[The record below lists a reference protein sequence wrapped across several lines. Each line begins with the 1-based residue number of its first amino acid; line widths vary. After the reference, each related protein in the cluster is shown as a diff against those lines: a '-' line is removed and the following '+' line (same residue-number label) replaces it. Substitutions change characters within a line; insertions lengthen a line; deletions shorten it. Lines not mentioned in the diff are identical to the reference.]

1 MIVKTYNDENTAIL
15 SFLDSE
21 IKHFGI
27 PLIVQNSK
35 IACSCS
41 KQEYN
46 RAFSINNVN
55 GKHTINIVWNLI
67 TMTKPIEVFDLHIK
81 YDGKIRI
88 TEKVRLEYPL
98 SDINFDVKL
107 SKSSGIWG
115 VQPNTDLIVSP
126 IFNNSD
132 AWKYKEK
139 TINVSFKKGNVNYFF
154 PIDDKNTFSF
164 NAKKGTTIPLKFLFK
179 DEPITERTRFSVS
192 FSLDGISKHVDFY
205 FDPYPVQTNS
215 YVINI
220 ERLVKEFE
228 YGTYNKPIFIVEV
241 KQANDF
247 VVPATIEKITFT
259 NASAPF
265 VYQVKN
271 GKHLLVM
278 NVSNLAWVERDT
290 KYEVKITLNNSIVYS
305 KEVYICVNKT
315 SNSNSICLETGQKP
329 GLRLLPNNKVE
340 VFLEEN
346 KEIELEISN
355 FLSSPITI
363 PRIISSENSFNI
375 ISKPIYISGGET
387 NVIPIKV
394 EGLTIGNKQIR
405 YIVQTKEAGDA
416 QIELDL
422 SVKQKKEQTI
432 TPEFFINE
440 NYDLIFTEGFD
451 HEENCGTILIKTDD
465 KALNRL
471 PFIEA
476 DFKLDDDNFKIASS
490 CIIDDNNHCY
500 DIVVNEGA
508 FRDVNKMPCPIEK
521 GGHTYYPLAWEY
533 HGQKNNVLVEMKKPS
548 YYKLSPSKVNKISFP
563 LPDENRKIFLCNI
576 EVQDWKPA
584 CCIIDED
591 QNISVKSPLF
601 FVCNNEECQSVDLTG
616 KTTLALYI
624 DINKVEQVKE
634 DTQNIDDSIS
644 VPIVIL
650 RKSKRKGEKPKLLCT
665 VQIEPIVAEPE
676 ERVYFLYDIDKE
688 IPLYPRREQ
697 NTELNVYEQSEDV
710 LAVNI
715 GSICFRNNQKIPY
728 RDKALRCEIH
738 DIVAKTGNT
747 NILHENSKL
756 YIGKHVEIANGKND
770 IKIPVYI
777 DYQLWKGLLEDR
789 LICLSVEITQKDKYE
804 NSTQPIPFQVSIK
817 VSHIFI
823 DDVYAL
829 DLGTTGIV
837 VAKERN
843 GEQEI
848 VELEDDK
855 DDPIEED
862 SKIISSQ
869 TMLLAER
876 SDGKGKI
883 CLSPSGHEY
892 YGKTEGNRFRLVPSK
907 FIIGQE
913 RIPYLQDFYT
923 DIELSKIVELF
934 DSGSKVDLTVTDD
947 NKKNEDKI
955 SSLIG
960 ELYKGIFARC
970 SNETK
975 SIKKLV
981 VTYPNTYTI
990 ENLDS
995 IKSILQEKL
1004 SLNLNGQVTF
1014 VPESDAVAAY
1024 YFDQKIMNDGGFLD
1038 ENGSPKKEVNVVIYD
1053 MGAGTLD
1060 LSLISFSYT
1069 MENSITASIVSK
1081 IGVPL
1086 AGNYLNYIIYKTL
1099 LDKGIVKSD
1108 NEIDDNTIKDLT
1120 EGVKHEYNTNGEKI
1134 IDLRP
1139 NWYTRYQRILNVS
1152 KNDTYQSIFENEMD
1166 EFFTCCSKTI
1176 LQLLN
1181 PNNTIIDTIVF
1192 SGRASKFSSLRE
1204 KVIEALNEQQKGSS
1218 VKEDVLLPIGNCG
1231 DHLKTCV
1238 AIGALKYQSFFNS
1251 DGQFRIE
1258 NKNLY
1263 SKISVVY
1270 WGKNKTGGYGV
1281 CVKTL
1286 IDPQTE
1292 NWEDA
1297 ELINGTWCKEFSASE
1312 NISGHLTGKYLYYIQ
1327 TYLKDTL
1334 IQELFKKVYLNS
1346 PSKNNDLNWAFVN
1359 ILFKKRITDSK
1370 PFGVSL
1376 KISKDN
1382 KIIDRKIGS
1391 LVLNDKK
1398 LLENVEDNILYKR
1411 SMWPFITR
1419 LTD

>member
-15 SFLDSE
+15 SFMDSK
-21 IKHFGI
+21 IRYFGI

-35 IACSCS
+35 ISCSCS

-55 GKHTINIVWNLI
+55 GKHTINIVWNRI

-107 SKSSGIWG
+107 SKKSGIWG
-115 VQPNTDLIVSP
+115 IQPNTDLIVSP
-126 IFNNSD
+126 KFNNSD

-139 TINVSFKKGNVNYFF
+139 TVNVSFKKGDVNYFF

-164 NAKKGTTIPLKFLFK
+164 NAKKGTTIPLKFFFK

-192 FSLDGISKHVDFY
+192 FSLDGISKHIDFY
-205 FDPYPVQTNS
+205 FDPYPIQTNS

-247 VVPATIEKITFT
+247 VVPAKIEKITFT

-265 VYQVKN
+265 VYQVQN
-271 GKHLLVM
+271 GKHFIVM
-278 NVSNLAWVERDT
+278 DVSNLKWVERDT
-290 KYEVKITLNNSIVYS
+290 KYEAKITLNNSNVYH
-305 KEVYICVNKT
+305 KEVYICVNET
-315 SNSNSICLETGQKP
+315 SNSNEIRLKPGQKP
-329 GLRLLPNNKVE
+329 VLRLLPSNRVE
-340 VFLEEN
+340 VFLEEKN
-346 KEIELEISN
+346 KEIGLEISN
-355 FLSSPITI
+355 VLSSPITI
-363 PRIISSENSFNI
+363 SKIKTIENSFNI
-375 ISKPIYISGGET
+375 ISKPIYISGGDT
-387 NVIPIKV
+387 KVIPIKV
-394 EGLTIGNKQIR
+394 EGQTVGNKPIK
-405 YIVQTKEAGDA
+405 YIVQTKETGEA
-416 QIELDL
+416 QIELNL
-422 SVKQKKEQTI
+422 SVKQKQEQII

-440 NYDLIFTEGFD
+440 NYDLILKEGFD
-451 HEENCGTILIKTDD
+451 HEENCGTILIKTDN

-471 PFIEA
+471 SFIEA
-476 DFKLDDDNFKIASS
+476 DFKLNDDNFKIASS
-490 CIIDDNNHCY
+490 SIIDDNNYCY

-508 FRDVNKMPCPIEK
+508 FSDINKMPCPIEK
-521 GGHTYYPLAWEY
+521 EGHTYYPLAWEY

-548 YYKLSPSKVNKISFP
+548 YYILSLSKVNKIIFP

-576 EVQDWKPA
+576 EVQDRTPD
-584 CCIIDED
+584 CCILDED
-591 QNISVKSPLF
+591 QNISVQSPLF
-601 FVCNNEECQSVDLTG
+601 FVCNNEECQSVDLTEHT
-616 KTTLALYI
+616 KLALFI
-624 DINKVEQVKE
+624 DINKVGQVNNN
-634 DTQNIDDSIS
+634 TLNIESPIS
-644 VPIVIL
+644 VPVEIL
-650 RKSKRKGEKPKLLCT
+650 RNSKRKGEYLKHYFTFP
-665 VQIEPIVAEPE
+665 IEPIVAKPKG
-676 ERVYFLYDIDKE
+676 RVYFIYDNDKE
-688 IPLYPRREQ
+688 KLLYPTRMQ
-697 NTELNVYEQSEDV
+697 NVELTIYEQSEDV

-715 GSICFRNNQKIPY
+715 GSVCFRNNQRIPY
-728 RDKALRCEIH
+728 CDKALRCVIQNIAATIDH
-738 DIVAKTGNT
+738 FD
-747 NILHENSKL
+747 ILHENSKQC
-756 YIGKHVEIANGKND
+756 IGNHIEIANGEKD
-770 IKIPVYI
+770 IMLPVYL
-777 DYQLWKGLLEDR
+777 DYQSWKNFMGSP
-789 LICLSVEITQKDKYE
+789 ICLSVEIKEECD
-804 NSTQPIPFQVSIK
+804 NSSMEPIQFQISIE

-869 TMLLAER
+869 TMLIAGR
-876 SDGKGKI
+876 GTDSGKI
-883 CLSPSGHEY
+883 YLSPSGHEY
-892 YGKTEGNRFRLVPSK
+892 YGRTEINRFRLVPSK

-913 RIPYLQDFYT
+913 RIPYLQDFYS
-923 DIELSKIVELF
+923 DDELSKTVELF
-934 DSGSKVDLTVTDD
+934 ESGNIVNLTVT
-947 NKKNEDKI
+947 NNSRENEDKI

-960 ELYKGIFARC
+960 ALYKGIFARC

-995 IKSILQEKL
+995 IKTILQEKL

-1024 YFDQKIMNDGGFLD
+1024 YFDQKIMNEGGFLD
-1038 ENGSPKKEVNVVIYD
+1038 ENGNPKKEVNVVIYD

-1060 LSLISFSYT
+1060 LSLISFRYT
-1069 MENSITASIVSK
+1069 LEDSITASIVSK

-1099 LDKGIVKSD
+1099 LDKGIVQSE

-1120 EGVKHEYNTNGEKI
+1120 EGIKHEYNTNDEKI
-1134 IDLRP
+1134 ADLRP
-1139 NWYTRYQRILNVS
+1139 NWYTMYQNILDVS
-1152 KNDTYQSIFENEMD
+1152 KIDTYQGLFENEMD
-1166 EFFTCCSKTI
+1166 AFFTCCSKTI

-1181 PNNTIIDTIVF
+1181 PNNTKIDTIVF

-1204 KVIEALNEQQKGSS
+1204 KVIEALNEQQKGES
-1218 VKEDVLLPIGNCG
+1218 VNEDVLLPIGNCG

-1251 DGQFRIE
+1251 DGPFRIE
-1258 NKNLY
+1258 NKNIY

-1297 ELINGTWCKEFSASE
+1297 ELINGTWCKEFTASE
-1312 NISGHLTGKYLYYIQ
+1312 NISGHLTGKFIYYIQ
-1327 TYLKDTL
+1327 TNLNDTL
-1334 IQELFKKVYLNS
+1334 IQELFKKVYLNN
-1346 PSKNNDLNWAFVN
+1346 PSRNDDLNWAFVN
-1359 ILFKKRITDSK
+1359 ILYKKRITDSK
-1370 PFGVSL
+1370 PFDVSL
-1376 KISKDN
+1376 RISKDN
-1382 KIIDRKIGS
+1382 KIIDRRIGS
-1391 LVLNDKK
+1391 LMLNDKK

-1411 SMWPFITR
+1411 SMWPFITQ